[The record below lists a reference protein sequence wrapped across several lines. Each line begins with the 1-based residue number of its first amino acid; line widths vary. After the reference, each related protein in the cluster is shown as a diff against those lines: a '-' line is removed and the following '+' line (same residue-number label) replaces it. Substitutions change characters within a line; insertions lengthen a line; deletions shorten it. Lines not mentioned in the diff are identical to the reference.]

1 MTLAVNTT
9 RHGNAFQAR
18 VFWTYAAR
26 LLDPSSNVQ
35 RVGFEGGPRGFDDVW
50 VEYAHNKGPQ
60 NQFGHRLHVERYQ
73 CKWHA
78 SNGTYTHIN
87 LTEPSYSGAEKVSL
101 LQRAHDAH
109 RCDVGAGQV
118 SRVKLM
124 TNHRLDSADVL
135 YELVRTQD
143 HTLRLDDFFAGTT
156 RRSKAFLAREL
167 WKQHL
172 AIDDAELK
180 GLAAA
185 LALATVSE
193 SLDEVRRQMDL
204 AFRAYGIRP
213 SDPGSATTQY
223 DDLPYIWLGQGRNEF
238 DGKSFREA
246 CDQEGLL
253 APGAPPPHISIF
265 GVKSFEHSFDR
276 LEARCDDVL
285 DLVPSFDGRYIRSGV
300 SWETDLLPRLSGLIE
315 SAAQTGPRLRLAMD
329 AHTTLAF
336 AAGTILDTK
345 SGRVV
350 ELQQRTRSGMQVWS
364 ADDAQTDA
372 TWPDWRFDEHDL
384 QREGRD
390 IAVAVSVSRPVQAD
404 VRRYLQ
410 GASDVGLLVCADLG
424 GGAAQTAVLNGA
436 HADALAERLANYIK
450 DFRAKASGPTS
461 PQVHLFISAPY
472 TFSFFLGRHAKLLKP
487 VVLYEF
493 DFDGDRSGSY
503 EPSLTMVSR
512 QVSAPAA

>member
-26 LLDPSSNVQ
+26 LLDPSSSVQ

-60 NQFGHRLHVERYQ
+60 NQFGDRLHVERYQ

-78 SNGTYTHIN
+78 ANGTYTHVN

-101 LQRAHDAH
+101 LQRARDAY
-109 RCDVGAGQV
+109 RCDVRAGKV

-124 TNHRLDSADVL
+124 TNHRPDSADVL
-135 YELVRTQD
+135 YELVKTQD
-143 HTLRLDDFFAGTT
+143 HTLRLDAFLAGTT
-156 RRSKAFLAREL
+156 RKSKAFLARQL

-172 AIDDAELK
+172 EMDDTELN
-180 GLAAA
+180 GFAAA
-185 LALATVSE
+185 LALASVSE

-204 AFRAYGIRP
+204 ALRAFGIKP

-223 DDLPYIWLGQGRNEF
+223 DDLPYVWLGQGRNEF
-238 DGKSFREA
+238 DGNSFRDA

-253 APGAPPPHISIF
+253 APGAPPARISVF
-265 GVKSFEHSFDR
+265 GIKSFEHSFDR
-276 LEARCDDVL
+276 LEARCDNVL
-285 DLVPSFDGRYIRSGV
+285 DLVSSFDSRYIRSGV
-300 SWETDLLPRLSGLIE
+300 SWETDLLPRLKGFIE
-315 SAAQTGPRLRLAMD
+315 SAAQPSPRLRLAMD

-364 ADDAQTDA
+364 ADDAQPDA
-372 TWPDWRFDEHDL
+372 AWPDWQFDEHDL
-384 QREGRD
+384 QNGGRD

-404 VRRYLQ
+404 VRRYLK
-410 GASDVGLLVCADLG
+410 GRSDIGRLVCTDLG

-436 HADALAERLANYIK
+436 HADMLAERLANYIK
-450 DFRAKASGPTS
+450 AMRTNRSKPPHA
-461 PQVHLFISAPY
+461 QVHLFISAPY

-493 DFDGDRSGSY
+493 DFDGERSGSY
-503 EPSLTMVSR
+503 EPSLTMESK
-512 QVSAPAA
+512 

>member
-26 LLDPSSNVQ
+26 LLDPAGNVQ

-50 VEYAHNKGPQ
+50 VEYTHNKGPQ

-78 SNGTYTHIN
+78 SNGTYTHVK

-101 LQRAHDAH
+101 LQRARDAY
-109 RCDVGAGQV
+109 RSDVGAGRV

-124 TNHRLDSADVL
+124 TNHRPDSADVL
-135 YELVRTQD
+135 YELIKTQD
-143 HTLRLDDFFAGTT
+143 HTLRLDEFFMGKT
-156 RRSKAFLAREL
+156 RRSQAFVAREL

-172 AIDDAELK
+172 GMDDTELK
-180 GLAAA
+180 GFASA

-193 SLDEVRRQMDL
+193 SLDDVRRQMDL
-204 AFRAYGIRP
+204 ALRAYGIKP
-213 SDPGSATTQY
+213 SDPGSGTTLH
-223 DDLPYIWLGQGRNEF
+223 DDLPYVWLGQGCNEF
-238 DGKSFREA
+238 DGNTFREA

-253 APGAPPPHISIF
+253 LPGAPPERVRVF

-276 LEARCDDVL
+276 LEARCEDVL
-285 DLVPSFDGRYIRSGV
+285 DLVSSFDSRYLRPGA
-300 SWETDLLPRLSGLIE
+300 SWEADLLPRLKTFIE
-315 SAAQTGPRLRLAMD
+315 SAAHTGPRLRLAMD

-350 ELQQRTRSGMQVWS
+350 ELQQRTRAGMQIWS
-364 ADDAQTDA
+364 ADDAQPDA
-372 TWPDWRFDEHDL
+372 AWSDWQFDEHDL
-384 QREGRD
+384 QNGGQH

-404 VRRYLQ
+404 VRRFLQ
-410 GASDVGLLVCADLG
+410 GRSDIGHLVCADLTS
-424 GGAAQTAVLNGA
+424 GAAQNAVLNGA
-436 HADALAERLANYIK
+436 HADVLAEGLANCIK
-450 DFRAKASGPTS
+450 ARRTRQGGATPT
-461 PQVHLFISAPY
+461 QVHLFISAPY
-472 TFSFFLGRHAKLLKP
+472 TFSFFLGRHVKLLKP

-493 DFDGDRSGSY
+493 DFDGDRSGTY
-503 EPSLTMVSR
+503 EPSWT
-512 QVSAPAA
+512 ANGK

>member
-78 SNGTYTHIN
+78 SNGTYTHVK

-101 LQRAHDAH
+101 LQRARDAY
-109 RCDVGAGQV
+109 RCDIGAGKV

-124 TNHRLDSADVL
+124 TNHRPDSADVL
-135 YELVRTQD
+135 YALVKTQD
-143 HTLRLDDFFAGTT
+143 HTLRLDDFFAGKT
-156 RRSKAFLAREL
+156 RRSQAFLAREL

-172 AIDDAELK
+172 GMDDTELK
-180 GLAAA
+180 GFASA

-193 SLDEVRRQMDL
+193 SLDDVRRHMDL
-204 AFRAYGIRP
+204 ALRVYGIKP
-213 SDPGSATTQY
+213 SDPGSGTALH
-223 DDLPYIWLGQGRNEF
+223 DDLPYVWLGQGRNEF
-238 DGKSFREA
+238 DGNSFREA

-253 APGAPPPHISIF
+253 LPGAPPARVKVF
-265 GVKSFEHSFDR
+265 GVKSFEHTFDR
-276 LEARCDDVL
+276 LEARCEDVL
-285 DLVPSFDGRYIRSGV
+285 DLVSSFDSRYLRPGA
-300 SWETDLLPRLSGLIE
+300 SWEADLLPRLKTFIG

-350 ELQQRTRSGMQVWS
+350 ELQQRARTGMQIWS
-364 ADDAQTDA
+364 ADDAQPDA
-372 TWPDWRFDEHDL
+372 AWPDWQFEQHDL
-384 QREGRD
+384 RNGGQE
-390 IAVAVSVSRPVQAD
+390 IAVAVSVSRPTEAD
-404 VRRYLQ
+404 VRLFQQ
-410 GASDVGLLVCADLG
+410 GRPGIGHLVCANLT
-424 GGAAQTAVLNGA
+424 GGAAQTAVINGA
-436 HADALAERLANYIK
+436 HADMLAERLANYIK
-450 DFRAKASGPTS
+450 GSRAKHAGLAPSH
-461 PQVHLFISAPY
+461 VHLFISAPY
-472 TFSFFLGRHAKLLKP
+472 TFSFFLGRHAKLLGP
-487 VVLYEF
+487 LVLYEF
-493 DFDGDRSGSY
+493 DFDGRRGGSY
-503 EPSLTMVSR
+503 EASLTMR
-512 QVSAPAA
+512 